1 MDNERLWLLKN
12 SMLYEMAIH
21 QPNYKGSFAQKLN
34 DTSFSMM
41 EHNIAIQQD
50 EINEIAQEPNMIV
63 NIVKGK

>member
-1 MDNERLWLLKN
+1 M
-12 SMLYEMAIH
+12 MYEMAIH

-50 EINEIAQEPNMIV
+50 EINEIAQEPKMIINV
-63 NIVKGK
+63 ERVK